1 MAKYLL
7 DTNVCV
13 FYLRNKYDIDKKI
26 KEAGGFDNCAI
37 SEITLAELKYGAEI
51 SDRVEENMRFVD
63 DFAQNITILPVFNS
77 LTLYAREKARL
88 RRAGNLIDDF
98 DLLIGASAITNQL
111 VLITEN
117 EKHFDRLE
125 NISIENWITR

>member
-13 FYLRNKYDIDKKI
+13 FYLRNKYGVDKKI
-26 KEAGGFDNCAI
+26 KEAGCFDNCAI
-37 SEITLAELKYGAEI
+37 SEITLAELKYGAET

-88 RRAGNLIDDF
+88 RKAGNLIDDF
-98 DLLIGASAITNQL
+98 DLLIGCSAISNQL
-111 VLITEN
+111 VLVTEN